1 MLLCQ
6 NPPMSTT
13 TAVTPDR
20 IMQHAFAFVLS
31 QTLAAAVQL
40 DVFTHVTQGATS
52 VAELATRTGCSQ
64 HGMFRLVGALSAM
77 GYLTNQGGKLGVSP
91 EAELFLVKGSRA
103 YMGSLVCHH
112 LFHWDNWKKLPDA
125 VRQGTAPQL
134 AVESDEAGGQF
145 FAGMVDS
152 LFALNYPAAQA
163 VAQKLGPAESALDVG
178 AGAAV
183 WSIALAQAQPG
194 LKITAIDRREVL
206 DKATLPFAQR
216 MGVADRVTLAEG
228 NFRDLDLGD
237 AKHDVAYLGHILH
250 SEGTERSKTLLKRL
264 HQALKPG
271 GTLVIAEMVA
281 DPNHNEALFPQL
293 FGLNMLMHTEEGNV
307 FSDRELEEMCKAAGF
322 SSVEW
327 FQAPAPSP
335 ILLARK

>member
-1 MLLCQ
+1 
-6 NPPMSTT
+6 MSTT

-40 DVFTHVTQGATS
+40 DVFTHVSQGATS
-52 VAELATRTGCSQ
+52 VAELARRAGSSER
-64 HGMFRLVGALSAM
+64 GMFRLVGALSAM
-77 GYLTNQGGKLGVSP
+77 GYLTHQGGQLGVSP
-91 EAELFLVKGSRA
+91 DAEMFLVKGSRA

-112 LFHWDNWKKLPDA
+112 MFHWDNWKKLPEA
-125 VRQGTAPQL
+125 VKKGTAPQL
-134 AVESDEAGGQF
+134 AVESDEAAGEF
-145 FAGMVDS
+145 FAGFVDS
-152 LFALNYPAAQA
+152 LFSLNFPAAQA

-194 LKITAIDRREVL
+194 LKITAVDRREVL
-206 DKATLPFAQR
+206 DKATMPFAQK
-216 MGVADRVTLAEG
+216 MGVAERMTLMEG
-228 NFRDLDLGD
+228 NFRDLDLGTG
-237 AKHDVAYLGHILH
+237 AYDVAYLGHILH
-250 SEGTERSKTLLKRL
+250 SEGTERSQTLLKRL
-264 HQALKPG
+264 HACLKPG

-307 FSDRELEEMCKAAGF
+307 FSGPELEEMCKAAGF
-322 SSVEW
+322 TSLEW